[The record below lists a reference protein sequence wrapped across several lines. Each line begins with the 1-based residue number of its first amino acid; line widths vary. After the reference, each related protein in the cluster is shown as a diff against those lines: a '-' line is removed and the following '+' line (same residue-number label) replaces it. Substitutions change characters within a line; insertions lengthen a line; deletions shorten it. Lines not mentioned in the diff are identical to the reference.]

1 MPSTR
6 YGGFAMTTL
15 DKKINKL
22 FLGTELNY
30 YELNEEA
37 ETITLFLTSVI
48 EKEKCPCCG
57 IESSSVHSW
66 YVKKFTDLSLEDKY
80 TNCVLKNKIF
90 VCRNKECSEKGKHF
104 GANYPFMDL
113 LDKKTKRLID
123 RIFSEISLNTVRG
136 AAEILKKGHI
146 KADVREISRLKLAKG
161 MRKSDIQE

>member
-1 MPSTR
+1 
-6 YGGFAMTTL
+6 MTTL
-15 DKKINKL
+15 EKKINKL
-22 FLGTELNY
+22 FLGTELNH
-30 YELNEEA
+30 YEMDEEA
-37 ETITLFLTSVI
+37 ETITIFLTSSI
-48 EKEKCPCCG
+48 EKEKCPHCG

-113 LDKKTKRLID
+113 QDKKTQRLID
-123 RIFSEISLNTVRG
+123 RIFSETARNTVRG
-136 AAEILKKGHI
+136 AAEILKKEHI

>member
-1 MPSTR
+1 
-6 YGGFAMTTL
+6 MTIL
-15 DKKINKL
+15 ENKINKL
-22 FLGTELNY
+22 FPGTELNH
-30 YELNEEA
+30 YELNAEE
-37 ETITLFLTSVI
+37 ETITLFLTSTI
-48 EKEKCPCCG
+48 EKEKCPYCG

-80 TNCVLKNKIF
+80 TICVLKNKIF

-104 GANYPFMDL
+104 GATYPFMDPQ
-113 LDKKTKRLID
+113 DKKTHRLLE

-161 MRKSDIQE
+161 MRKSDL